1 MAVKHR
7 RVRLQ
12 TNLVGHAG
20 RIEPLL
26 AADLVVANDVTH
38 ALSKNLCTP
47 AGKRI
52 HARGLE
58 LFQGLADRKLRA
70 LRQIRHFHHGKSLQ
84 MYLRKA
90 LLQSRAEVE
99 KILKGQI
106 RMQSPDNVKLSD
118 SFGVPRSRGRKSVL
132 ERHGVGSGRIFL
144 AAEGAE
150 SASGNAHVRRVDVA
164 VCDCTKS
171 VPPSPLHHPTSPPH
185 PRPYSPP

>member
-1 MAVKHR
+1 
-7 RVRLQ
+7 
-12 TNLVGHAG
+12 
-20 RIEPLL
+20 
-26 AADLVVANDVTH
+26 
-38 ALSKNLCTP
+38 
-47 AGKRI
+47 
-52 HARGLE
+52 
-58 LFQGLADRKLRA
+58 
-70 LRQIRHFHHGKSLQ
+70 

-132 ERHGVGSGRIFL
+132 ERHGVGAGRIFL

-164 VCDCTKS
+164 AERVKKS
-171 VPPSPLHHPTSPPH
+171 LSPECVADLDYAS
-185 PRPYSPP
+185 